1 MVFHQDRQAVSYYF
15 QSCMGCSWNVGVR
28 LVCSLV
34 KCLSLELDNIRQMV
48 IVLKLFLTQGLKLQ
62 CYNLDGL
69 DMIGVSKINPL
80 ILPFWTISFKVI
92 QRNNN
97 CLLNLSGEMS
107 NLHLLSCFVLLTIP
121 LGYFIQ
127 RMFSNNFSQRKS
139 RCFKNFN
146 TKLKHFGRFS
156 FLQFFQP
163 S

>member
-1 MVFHQDRQAVSYYF
+1 
-15 QSCMGCSWNVGVR
+15 MGCSWNVGVR

-34 KCLSLELDNIRQMV
+34 KCLSLELDNIRQMA
-48 IVLKLFLTQGLKLQ
+48 IVLKLFLTQELKLQ
-62 CYNLDGL
+62 CYNLDGQHR
-69 DMIGVSKINPL
+69 IGVSKINPL
-80 ILPFWTISFKVI
+80 ILPFRTLSFKVI

-97 CLLNLSGEMS
+97 YLLNLSEEMS

-139 RCFKNFN
+139 RCFKIFN
-146 TKLKHFGRFS
+146 TKLLVLLHFGRFS